1 MDVLLAL
8 FGFMLLF
15 LVWFGPASW
24 AARRGIGTRWT
35 WLRGGIGG
43 SSLSG
48 ARIRPVGYSGAA
60 CASAATV
67 PFHYPSSGDE
77 VAGFEPLT
85 EPVETPVGY
94 ILGYGA
100 MASIAFMMAAIFYK
114 PKKQARIGL
123 FETQERGL
131 LNAGRTN

>member
-1 MDVLLAL
+1 
-8 FGFMLLF
+8 
-15 LVWFGPASW
+15 
-24 AARRGIGTRWT
+24 
-35 WLRGGIGG
+35 
-43 SSLSG
+43 
-48 ARIRPVGYSGAA
+48 
-60 CASAATV
+60 
-67 PFHYPSSGDE
+67 